1 MTRYRAEPQLP
12 AGTAPCPGVLLVNL
26 GSPQAPTAAAVR
38 DFLREFLS
46 DPRVVELPRALWLP
60 LLYAGVLTVRPAASA
75 RRYGAVWTPEG
86 SPLAVHTARQ
96 AVMLRGYLG
105 ERTRARIEVQWAMR
119 YGTPGIRAGLDALRA
134 RGCDRILILPLYPQY
149 AASTTAAVSDAVHA
163 AVRVMRNVPALRY
176 VRDFHDHPG
185 YIGALA
191 QSVRDHWMRNGRPNV
206 LVMSF
211 HGIPRQA
218 VDRGD
223 PYLAQCHASAR
234 LLAEALAL
242 PTDGYRVAFQSRFG
256 KARWLEPYTAPL
268 LQQLGRQR
276 TGRVDVICPGFVADC
291 LETLEEIAIEGK
303 TLYLQAGGEAFHY
316 IECLDER
323 DDWLRALTDLVVA
336 NLQGWLPAA

>member
-1 MTRYRAEPQLP
+1 MARYRAEPQLP
-12 AGTAPCPGVLLVNL
+12 ADTPPRPGVLLVNL

-38 DFLREFLS
+38 SFLREFLS

-60 LLYAGVLTVRPAASA
+60 LLYAGVLTTRPAASA
-75 RRYGAVWTPEG
+75 RRYAAVWTPEG

-105 ERTRARIEVQWAMR
+105 ERTRATIEVHYAMR
-119 YGTPGIRAGLDALRA
+119 YGAPGIRAGIDALRA

-149 AASTTAAVSDAVHA
+149 AASTTAAVTDAVHE

-191 QSVRDHWMRNGRPNV
+191 QSVRDHWMRNGRADV

-211 HGIPRQA
+211 HGVPRRS

-223 PYLAQCHASAR
+223 PYQLQCEATAR
-234 LLAEALAL
+234 LLAQALAL
-242 PTDGYRVAFQSRFG
+242 PAESYRVAFQSRFG

-276 TGRVDVICPGFVADC
+276 TGRADVICPGFVTDC
-291 LETLEEIAIEGK
+291 LETLEEIAIENK
-303 TLYLQAGGEAFHY
+303 AAFLAAGGGEFRY
-316 IECLDER
+316 IPCLNER
-323 DDWLRALTDLVVA
+323 DDWLHALTDLAAA
-336 NLQGWLPAA
+336 NLQGWLGE